1 MLNVVVVMGR
11 MVVDPEPRKTL
22 DGTDV
27 TSFRI
32 AVDRDYVKPG
42 EERQTDFFDVVAW
55 RGAATFV
62 CNYFRKGSL
71 IAIQGWLQMR
81 TYEDKNGKKRTVH
94 EIVAE
99 KVNFCERPKR
109 DEATGRPEAQ
119 PQPNIENDEG
129 NDDLPF

>member
-1 MLNVVVVMGR
+1 MLNSVIVMGR
-11 MVVDPEPRKTL
+11 MVRDPELRKTP
-22 DGTDV
+22 DGIDV

-55 RGAATFV
+55 RGVANFV

-71 IAIQGWLQMR
+71 IAIHGCLQMR
-81 TYEDKNGKKRTVH
+81 NYEDKNGNRRTVT
-94 EIVAE
+94 EIVAD

-109 DEATGRPEAQ
+109 DEAPSRSESH
-119 PQPNIENDEG
+119 PQPNIEKDEENDE
-129 NDDLPF
+129 LPF